1 MDSRKISRCAL
12 ARPSTTNVPEI
23 LQIELESKI
32 IRKLTWR
39 LVPFLFL
46 LYVVAYLDR
55 INVSFAALQMQ
66 RELHFNDAVYGFG
79 AGLFFVGYFCFQVP
93 SNVVLQHVGA
103 RRWIASLMI
112 VWGFVSTAM
121 LLVRTVSGFYGLR
134 FLLGAAEAGFFPGV
148 ILYLRNWFPDS
159 ARARTIARF
168 MTAAP
173 IAGVIGSPV
182 SGALLNLHQRGGLS
196 GWQWLFLMEGLPAI
210 LLGGVVWTYLTDHV
224 QDAQWLDDRER
235 IWLYEALEPKTNLDG
250 DRAQTSSF
258 EALLDARMWVLA
270 LVYFGLTTVMY
281 GIGLWLP
288 TLIHSVSGVGNFGIG
303 LLSAIP
309 YLTAAVSMVIV
320 GLHSDHTRERRWHT
334 ALPAFIGAAALV
346 VVAYSNSAGLSVA
359 AISVA
364 LLCTFSSM
372 GPFWAMPTA
381 VLSGTAA
388 AVGIALINSVGNL
401 GGLAGPWVIGAI
413 KKSTGSFQGG
423 LLVVA
428 GGLLVGGVIVLMINL
443 PRTGISSESTGNSS
457 EHHP

>member
-1 MDSRKISRCAL
+1 M
-12 ARPSTTNVPEI
+12 PEI
-23 LQIELESKI
+23 LQTEVESKV

-66 RELHFNDAVYGFG
+66 HELHFNDAVYGFG

-93 SNVVLQHVGA
+93 SNLVLQRVGA

-148 ILYLRNWFPDS
+148 ILYLRNGFPDS

-173 IAGVIGSPV
+173 IAGVIGSPM
-182 SGALLNLHQRGGLS
+182 SGALLNLHQRWGLS

-210 LLGGVVWTYLTDHV
+210 LLGGVVWIYLTDRV
-224 QDAQWLDDRER
+224 QDAPWLDDRER
-235 IWLYEALEPKTNLDG
+235 IWLFDALEPKTNADG
-250 DRAQTSSF
+250 DSARTSTF
-258 EALLDARMWVLA
+258 EALLDARMWMLA

-288 TLIHSVSGVGNFGIG
+288 TLIHSVSAVGNFGIG

-309 YLTAAVSMVIV
+309 YLTAAVSMVVV

-346 VVAYSNSAGLSVA
+346 VVAYSTSVAVSVA

-364 LLCTFSSM
+364 LLCAFSSM

-381 VLSGTAA
+381 VLSRTTA

-401 GGLAGPWVIGAI
+401 GGLVGPWVIGAI
-413 KKSTGSFQGG
+413 KKATGTFQGG
-423 LLVVA
+423 LLAVSAGLVVA
-428 GGLLVGGVIVLMINL
+428 AAIVLMIHL
-443 PRTGISSESTGNSS
+443 PRTGKSSESTGDSS
-457 EHHP
+457 QHHPPGG

>member
-1 MDSRKISRCAL
+1 M
-12 ARPSTTNVPEI
+12 
-23 LQIELESKI
+23 LQPELESKV
-32 IRKLTWR
+32 IRRLTWR

-46 LYVVAYLDR
+46 LYVAAYLDR

-93 SNVVLQHVGA
+93 SNVVLQRVGA
-103 RRWIASLMI
+103 RRWIALLMI
-112 VWGFVSTAM
+112 VWGFVSTSM
-121 LLVRTVSGFYGLR
+121 LLIRTEMGFYGLR

-159 ARARTIARF
+159 ARARTVARF

-182 SGALLNLHQRGGLS
+182 SGALLNLHQRWGLS

-210 LLGGVVWTYLTDHV
+210 VLGIVVWIYLTDRA
-224 QDAQWLDDRER
+224 QEAQWLEERER
-235 IWLYEALEPKTNLDG
+235 AWLLDALEPKIDA
-250 DRAQTSSF
+250 DTSSKPTNTF
-258 EALLDARMWVLA
+258 EALFDSRMWLLA
-270 LVYFGLTTVMY
+270 VAYFGLTTVMY

-309 YLTAAVSMVIV
+309 YLAAAISMVIV

-346 VVAYSNSAGLSVA
+346 VVAYSTSVGLSVA

-364 LLCTFSSM
+364 LLCAFSSM

-413 KKSTGSFQGG
+413 KKATGTFQGG
-423 LLVVA
+423 ILVVA
-428 GGLLVGGVIVLMINL
+428 AGLAVAGTVVLRINL
-443 PRTGISSESTGNSS
+443 PGKGTAPGSAENR
-457 EHHP
+457 

>member
-1 MDSRKISRCAL
+1 
-12 ARPSTTNVPEI
+12 VPEI

-182 SGALLNLHQRGGLS
+182 SGALLNLHLRGGFS

-210 LLGGVVWTYLTDHV
+210 LLGGVVWTYLTDRV

-235 IWLYEALEPKTNLDG
+235 IWLFEALEPKTTA
-250 DRAQTSSF
+250 DRDSARTSTF
-258 EALLDARMWVLA
+258 EAVLDARMWMLA

-288 TLIHSVSGVGNFGIG
+288 TLIHGVSDVGNFGIG

-413 KKSTGSFQGG
+413 KKATGSFQGG
-423 LLVVA
+423 LLAVA

-443 PRTGISSESTGNSS
+443 PRTGISSDSTGNRP
-457 EHHP
+457 EPHP

>member
-1 MDSRKISRCAL
+1 M
-12 ARPSTTNVPEI
+12 
-23 LQIELESKI
+23 LQPELESKV
-32 IRKLTWR
+32 IRRLTWR

-46 LYVVAYLDR
+46 LYVAAYLDR

-93 SNVVLQHVGA
+93 SNVVLQRVGA
-103 RRWIASLMI
+103 RRWIALLMI
-112 VWGFVSTAM
+112 VWGFVSTSM
-121 LLVRTVSGFYGLR
+121 LLIRTEMGFYGLR

-159 ARARTIARF
+159 ARARTVARF

-182 SGALLNLHQRGGLS
+182 SGALLNLHQRWGLS

-210 LLGGVVWTYLTDHV
+210 VLGIVVWIYLTDRA
-224 QDAQWLDDRER
+224 QEAQWLEERER
-235 IWLYEALEPKTNLDG
+235 AWLLDALEPKIDA
-250 DRAQTSSF
+250 DTSSKPTNTF
-258 EALLDARMWVLA
+258 EALFDSRMWLLA
-270 LVYFGLTTVMY
+270 VVYFGLTTVMY

-309 YLTAAVSMVIV
+309 YLAAAISMVIV

-346 VVAYSNSAGLSVA
+346 VVAYSTSVGLSVA

-364 LLCTFSSM
+364 LLCAFSSM

-413 KKSTGSFQGG
+413 KKATGTFQGG
-423 LLVVA
+423 ILVVA
-428 GGLLVGGVIVLMINL
+428 AGLAVAGTVVLRINL
-443 PRTGISSESTGNSS
+443 PGKGTAPGSAENR
-457 EHHP
+457 

>member
-1 MDSRKISRCAL
+1 M
-12 ARPSTTNVPEI
+12 PEI
-23 LQIELESKI
+23 LHPELESKVV
-32 IRKLTWR
+32 RKLTWR

-46 LYVVAYLDR
+46 LYVAAYLDR

-93 SNVVLQHVGA
+93 SNVVLERVGA
-103 RRWIASLMI
+103 RRWIALLMI
-112 VWGFVSTAM
+112 VWGFVSTSM
-121 LLVRTVSGFYGLR
+121 LLVRTEMGFYGLR

-159 ARARTIARF
+159 ARARTVARF

-173 IAGVIGSPV
+173 IAGVIGSPI
-182 SGALLNLHQRGGLS
+182 SGALLNLHQRWGLS

-210 LLGGVVWTYLTDHV
+210 LLGGFVWMYLTDRAH
-224 QDAQWLDDRER
+224 DAQWLDEHER
-235 IWLYEALEPKTNLDG
+235 TWLLESLDPKTQADG
-250 DRAQTSSF
+250 NRTPTSTF
-258 EALLDARMWVLA
+258 EALLDLRMWMLA
-270 LVYFGLTTVMY
+270 FVYFGLTTVMY

-309 YLTAAVSMVIV
+309 YLAAAVSMVIV

-334 ALPAFIGAAALV
+334 ALPAFVGAAALV
-346 VVAYSNSAGLSVA
+346 VVAYSTSLGLSVA

-364 LLCTFSSM
+364 LLCAFSSM

-381 VLSGTAA
+381 ILTGTAA

-413 KKSTGSFQGG
+413 KKATGTFQGG
-423 LLVVA
+423 ILVVA
-428 GGLLVGGVIVLMINL
+428 AGLAVGGAIVLMINL
-443 PRTGISSESTGNSS
+443 PRKDTASEPRGSSPRL
-457 EHHP
+457 HP

>member
-1 MDSRKISRCAL
+1 L
-12 ARPSTTNVPEI
+12 ACRTTNLPEV
-23 LQIELESKI
+23 LQTEFESKV

-66 RELHFNDAVYGFG
+66 RELNFNDAVYGFG

-93 SNVVLQHVGA
+93 SNVVLQRVGA
-103 RRWIASLMI
+103 RRWIALLMI
-112 VWGFVSTAM
+112 VWGFVSTSM
-121 LLVRTVSGFYGLR
+121 LQVRTVTGFYGLR

-182 SGALLNLHQRGGLS
+182 SGALLNLHQRWGLS
-196 GWQWLFLMEGLPAI
+196 GWQWLFLMEGIPAI
-210 LLGGVVWTYLTDHV
+210 LLGAVVWIYLTDRV
-224 QDAQWLDDRER
+224 REAPWLEDEER
-235 IWLYEALEPKTNLDG
+235 IWLLGALEPKTQAEGNSG
-250 DRAQTSSF
+250 RTSTF
-258 EALLDARMWVLA
+258 EALLDLRMWMLA

-288 TLIHSVSGVGNFGIG
+288 TLIHSLSGMGNFGIG
-303 LLSAIP
+303 LLSAVP
-309 YLTAAVSMVIV
+309 YLAAAVSMVLV
-320 GLHSDHTRERRWHT
+320 GLHSDYSRERRWHT
-334 ALPAFIGAAALV
+334 ALPAFIGGAALV
-346 VVAYSNSAGLSVA
+346 VVAYSTSVAVSVA

-364 LLCTFSSM
+364 LLCAFSSM

-381 VLSGTAA
+381 VLSGTTA

-413 KKSTGSFQGG
+413 KKGTGTFHGG
-423 LLVVA
+423 ILVVASGLVVA
-428 GGLLVGGVIVLMINL
+428 GAIVLVINL
-443 PRTGISSESTGNSS
+443 YSQNPVNGSCRPHT
-457 EHHP
+457 

>member
-1 MDSRKISRCAL
+1 M
-12 ARPSTTNVPEI
+12 PEI
-23 LQIELESKI
+23 LQIELESKV

-66 RELHFNDAVYGFG
+66 RELNFNDAVYGFG

-93 SNVVLQHVGA
+93 SNVVLQRVGA

-210 LLGGVVWTYLTDHV
+210 LLGGVVWRYLTDRVH
-224 QDAQWLDDRER
+224 DAQWLDDQER
-235 IWLYEALEPKTNLDG
+235 IWLFDALEPKTSADG
-250 DRAQTSSF
+250 DCARTSTF
-258 EALLDARMWVLA
+258 EALLDARMWMLA

-288 TLIHSVSGVGNFGIG
+288 TLIHSFSGVGNFGIG

-334 ALPAFIGAAALV
+334 ALPAFLGAAALV
-346 VVAYSNSAGLSVA
+346 VAAYSTSVAVSVA

-364 LLCTFSSM
+364 LLCAFSSM

-381 VLSGTAA
+381 VLSGTTA

-401 GGLAGPWVIGAI
+401 GGLAGPWVIGSI
-413 KKSTGSFQGG
+413 KKATGTFQGG
-423 LLVVA
+423 LLAVAAGLVVSGA
-428 GGLLVGGVIVLMINL
+428 IVLMINL
-443 PRTGISSESTGNSS
+443 PRTSKSSESPGDSS
-457 EHHP
+457 QHYPRGAQ

>member
-1 MDSRKISRCAL
+1 M
-12 ARPSTTNVPEI
+12 
-23 LQIELESKI
+23 LQPELESKV
-32 IRKLTWR
+32 IRRLTWR

-46 LYVVAYLDR
+46 LYVAAYLDR

-93 SNVVLQHVGA
+93 SNVVLQRVGA
-103 RRWIASLMI
+103 RRWIALLMI
-112 VWGFVSTAM
+112 VWGFVSTSM
-121 LLVRTVSGFYGLR
+121 LLIRTEMGFYGLR

-159 ARARTIARF
+159 ARARTVARF

-182 SGALLNLHQRGGLS
+182 SGALLNLHQRWGLS

-210 LLGGVVWTYLTDHV
+210 VLGIVVWIYLTDRA
-224 QDAQWLDDRER
+224 QEAQWLEERER
-235 IWLYEALEPKTNLDG
+235 AWLLDALEPKIDA
-250 DRAQTSSF
+250 DTSSKPTNTF
-258 EALLDARMWVLA
+258 EALFDSRMWLLA
-270 LVYFGLTTVMY
+270 VVYFGLTTVMY
-281 GIGLWLP
+281 GIGLWVP

-309 YLTAAVSMVIV
+309 YLAAAISMVIV

-346 VVAYSNSAGLSVA
+346 VVAYSTSVGLSVA

-364 LLCTFSSM
+364 LLCAFSSM

-413 KKSTGSFQGG
+413 KKATGTFQDGI
-423 LLVVA
+423 LVVA
-428 GGLLVGGVIVLMINL
+428 AGLAVAGTVVLRINL
-443 PRTGISSESTGNSS
+443 PGKGTAPGSAEGR
-457 EHHP
+457 

>member
-1 MDSRKISRCAL
+1 LS
-12 ARPSTTNVPEI
+12 EI
-23 LQIELESKI
+23 RQTELESKVI
-32 IRKLTWR
+32 SRLTWR

-46 LYVVAYLDR
+46 LYVAAYLDR

-79 AGLFFVGYFCFQVP
+79 AGLFFVGYFFFQVP
-93 SNVVLQHVGA
+93 SNVVLQRVGA
-103 RRWIASLMI
+103 RRWIALLMI
-112 VWGFVSTAM
+112 VWGFVSTSM
-121 LLVRTVSGFYGLR
+121 LLVHTVMGFYGLR

-159 ARARTIARF
+159 ARARTVARF

-182 SGALLNLHQRGGLS
+182 SGALLNLHQRWGLS

-210 LLGGVVWTYLTDHV
+210 ILGIVVWIYLTDRA
-224 QDAQWLDDRER
+224 QEAQWLEEPER
-235 IWLYEALEPKTNLDG
+235 AWLLDALEPKTQANRDSG
-250 DRAQTSSF
+250 PTDTF
-258 EALLDARMWVLA
+258 VALRDPRMWMLA

-309 YLTAAVSMVIV
+309 YLAAAISMVIV

-346 VVAYSNSAGLSVA
+346 VVAYSNSVGLSVA

-364 LLCTFSSM
+364 LLCAFSSM

-381 VLSGTAA
+381 VLTGTAA

-413 KKSTGSFQGG
+413 KKATGTFQGG
-423 LLVVA
+423 ILVVA
-428 GGLLVGGVIVLMINL
+428 AGLAVAGAIVLMINL
-443 PRTGISSESTGNSS
+443 SGKGMAPGNQ
-457 EHHP
+457 

>member
-1 MDSRKISRCAL
+1 L
-12 ARPSTTNVPEI
+12 PEI
-23 LQIELESKI
+23 LHPELESKVV
-32 IRKLTWR
+32 RKLTWR

-46 LYVVAYLDR
+46 LYVAAYLDR

-93 SNVVLQHVGA
+93 SNVVLERVGA
-103 RRWIASLMI
+103 RRWIALLMI
-112 VWGFVSTAM
+112 VWGFVSTSM
-121 LLVRTVSGFYGLR
+121 LLVRTEMGFYGLR

-159 ARARTIARF
+159 ARARTVARF

-173 IAGVIGSPV
+173 IAGVIGSPI
-182 SGALLNLHQRGGLS
+182 SGALLNLHQRWGLS

-210 LLGGVVWTYLTDHV
+210 LLGGFVWMYLTDRAH
-224 QDAQWLDDRER
+224 DAQWLDEHER
-235 IWLYEALEPKTNLDG
+235 TWLLESLDPKTQADG
-250 DRAQTSSF
+250 NRTPTSTF
-258 EALLDARMWVLA
+258 EALLDLRMWMLA
-270 LVYFGLTTVMY
+270 FVYFGLTTVMY

-309 YLTAAVSMVIV
+309 YLAAAVSMVIV

-334 ALPAFIGAAALV
+334 ALPAFVGAAALV
-346 VVAYSNSAGLSVA
+346 VVAYSTSLGLSVA

-364 LLCTFSSM
+364 LLCAFSSM

-381 VLSGTAA
+381 ILTGTAA

-413 KKSTGSFQGG
+413 KKATGTFQGG
-423 LLVVA
+423 ILVVA
-428 GGLLVGGVIVLMINL
+428 AGLAVGGAIVLMINL
-443 PRTGISSESTGNSS
+443 PRKDTASEPRGSSPRL
-457 EHHP
+457 HP

>member
-1 MDSRKISRCAL
+1 LS
-12 ARPSTTNVPEI
+12 EI
-23 LQIELESKI
+23 LQTELESKV
-32 IRKLTWR
+32 IRRLTWR

-46 LYVVAYLDR
+46 LYVAAYLDR

-93 SNVVLQHVGA
+93 SNVILQRVGA
-103 RRWIASLMI
+103 RRWIALLMI
-112 VWGFVSTAM
+112 VWGFVSTSM
-121 LLVRTVSGFYGLR
+121 LLVRTVMGFYGLR

-159 ARARTIARF
+159 ARARTVARF

-182 SGALLNLHQRGGLS
+182 SGALLNLHQRWGLS

-210 LLGGVVWTYLTDHV
+210 LLGIVVWIYLTDRA
-224 QDAQWLDDRER
+224 QEAQWLEERER
-235 IWLYEALEPKTNLDG
+235 AWLLDALEPKTQENRDSAPT
-250 DRAQTSSF
+250 DAF
-258 EALLDARMWVLA
+258 VALRDSRMWVLA

-309 YLTAAVSMVIV
+309 YLAAAISMVMV

-346 VVAYSNSAGLSVA
+346 VVAYSTSVGLSVA

-364 LLCTFSSM
+364 LLCAFSSM

-413 KKSTGSFQGG
+413 KKATGTFQGG
-423 LLVVA
+423 ILVVA
-428 GGLLVGGVIVLMINL
+428 AGLAVAGAIVLMTNL
-443 PRTGISSESTGNSS
+443 SGKGTTASEPIGSRPQL
-457 EHHP
+457 HP

>member
-1 MDSRKISRCAL
+1 M
-12 ARPSTTNVPEI
+12 
-23 LQIELESKI
+23 LQPELESKV
-32 IRKLTWR
+32 IRRLTWR

-46 LYVVAYLDR
+46 LYVAAYLDR

-93 SNVVLQHVGA
+93 SNVVLQRVGA
-103 RRWIASLMI
+103 RRWIALLMI
-112 VWGFVSTAM
+112 VWGFVSTSM
-121 LLVRTVSGFYGLR
+121 LLIRTEMGFYGLR

-159 ARARTIARF
+159 ARARTVARF

-182 SGALLNLHQRGGLS
+182 SGALLNLHQRWGLS

-210 LLGGVVWTYLTDHV
+210 VLGIVVWIYLTDRA
-224 QDAQWLDDRER
+224 QEAQWLEERER
-235 IWLYEALEPKTNLDG
+235 AWLLDALEPKIDA
-250 DRAQTSSF
+250 DTSSKPTNTF
-258 EALLDARMWVLA
+258 EALFDSRMWLLA
-270 LVYFGLTTVMY
+270 VVYFGLTTVMY
-281 GIGLWLP
+281 GIGLWVP

-309 YLTAAVSMVIV
+309 YLAAAISMVIV

-346 VVAYSNSAGLSVA
+346 VVAYSTSVGLSVA

-364 LLCTFSSM
+364 LLCAFSSM

-413 KKSTGSFQGG
+413 KKATGTFQGG
-423 LLVVA
+423 ILVVA
-428 GGLLVGGVIVLMINL
+428 AGLAVAGTVVLRINL
-443 PRTGISSESTGNSS
+443 SGKGTAPGSAESR
-457 EHHP
+457 

>member
-1 MDSRKISRCAL
+1 MSQ
-12 ARPSTTNVPEI
+12 I
-23 LQIELESKI
+23 LQTELESKV
-32 IRKLTWR
+32 IRRLTWR

-46 LYVVAYLDR
+46 LYVAAYLDR

-93 SNVVLQHVGA
+93 SNIVLQRVGA
-103 RRWIASLMI
+103 RRWIALLMI
-112 VWGFVSTAM
+112 VWGFVSTSM
-121 LLVRTVSGFYGLR
+121 LLVQTVMGFYGLR

-159 ARARTIARF
+159 ARARTVARF

-182 SGALLNLHQRGGLS
+182 SGALLNLHQRWGLS

-210 LLGGVVWTYLTDHV
+210 LLGSVVWIYLTDR
-224 QDAQWLDDRER
+224 AQEAEWLEPRER
-235 IWLYEALEPKTNLDG
+235 AW
-250 DRAQTSSF
+250 
-258 EALLDARMWVLA
+258 LLDALESKTQANRDSRPTGTFVALRDPRMWMLA

-309 YLTAAVSMVIV
+309 YLAAAISMVMV

-346 VVAYSNSAGLSVA
+346 VVAYSTSVGLSVA

-364 LLCTFSSM
+364 LLCAFSSM
-372 GPFWAMPTA
+372 GPFWAMPTT

-401 GGLAGPWVIGAI
+401 GGFAGPWVIGAI
-413 KKSTGSFQGG
+413 KKATGTFQDGI
-423 LLVVA
+423 LVVA
-428 GGLLVGGVIVLMINL
+428 AGLAVAGAIVLMINL
-443 PRTGISSESTGNSS
+443 SGKGTALALDQ
-457 EHHP
+457 

>member
-1 MDSRKISRCAL
+1 M
-12 ARPSTTNVPEI
+12 
-23 LQIELESKI
+23 LQPELESKV
-32 IRKLTWR
+32 IRRLTWR

-46 LYVVAYLDR
+46 LYVAAYLDR

-93 SNVVLQHVGA
+93 SNVVLQRVGA
-103 RRWIASLMI
+103 RRWIALLMI
-112 VWGFVSTAM
+112 VWGFVSTSM
-121 LLVRTVSGFYGLR
+121 LLIRTEMGFYGLR

-159 ARARTIARF
+159 ARARTVARF

-182 SGALLNLHQRGGLS
+182 SGALLNLHQRWGLS

-210 LLGGVVWTYLTDHV
+210 VLGIVVWIYLTDRA
-224 QDAQWLDDRER
+224 QEAQWLEERER
-235 IWLYEALEPKTNLDG
+235 AWLLDALEPKIDA
-250 DRAQTSSF
+250 DTSSKPTNTF
-258 EALLDARMWVLA
+258 EALFDSRMWLLA
-270 LVYFGLTTVMY
+270 VVYFGLTTVMY

-309 YLTAAVSMVIV
+309 YLAAAISMVIV

-346 VVAYSNSAGLSVA
+346 VVAYSTSVGLSVA

-364 LLCTFSSM
+364 LLCAFSSM

-413 KKSTGSFQGG
+413 KKATGTFQDGI
-423 LLVVA
+423 LVVA
-428 GGLLVGGVIVLMINL
+428 AGLAVAGTVVLRINL
-443 PRTGISSESTGNSS
+443 PGKGTAPGSAEGR
-457 EHHP
+457 

>member
-1 MDSRKISRCAL
+1 MSE
-12 ARPSTTNVPEI
+12 T
-23 LQIELESKI
+23 LQTELESKV
-32 IRKLTWR
+32 IRRLTWR

-46 LYVVAYLDR
+46 LYVAAYLDR

-93 SNVVLQHVGA
+93 SNVVLQRVGA
-103 RRWIASLMI
+103 RRWIALLMI
-112 VWGFVSTAM
+112 VWGFLSTSM
-121 LLVRTVSGFYGLR
+121 LLVQTVMGFYGLR

-159 ARARTIARF
+159 ARARTVARF

-182 SGALLNLHQRGGLS
+182 SGALLNLHQRWGLS

-210 LLGGVVWTYLTDHV
+210 LLGIVVWIYLTDRA
-224 QDAQWLDDRER
+224 QEAQWLEERER
-235 IWLYEALEPKTNLDG
+235 AWLLDALEPKTQANRDIRPT
-250 DRAQTSSF
+250 DTF
-258 EALLDARMWVLA
+258 VALRDPRMWMLA

-309 YLTAAVSMVIV
+309 YLAAAISMVMV

-334 ALPAFIGAAALV
+334 AFPAFVGAAALV
-346 VVAYSNSAGLSVA
+346 VVAYSTSVGLSVA

-364 LLCTFSSM
+364 LLCAFSSM

-413 KKSTGSFQGG
+413 KKATGTFQGG
-423 LLVVA
+423 ILVVA
-428 GGLLVGGVIVLMINL
+428 AGLAVAGAILLMINL
-443 PRTGISSESTGNSS
+443 SGKGTTASEPIGSR
-457 EHHP
+457 P

>member
-1 MDSRKISRCAL
+1 M
-12 ARPSTTNVPEI
+12 PEI
-23 LQIELESKI
+23 LQTEVESKI

-79 AGLFFVGYFCFQVP
+79 AGLFFVGYFCLQVP
-93 SNVVLQHVGA
+93 SNVVLEHVGA

-121 LLVRTVSGFYGLR
+121 LLVRSVSGFYALR

-182 SGALLNLHQRGGLS
+182 SGALLNLHQRWGLS

-210 LLGGVVWTYLTDHV
+210 LLGGVVWTYLTDRV

-250 DRAQTSSF
+250 DRAQTSTF
-258 EALLDARMWVLA
+258 EALLDARMWMLA

-334 ALPAFIGAAALV
+334 ALPAFVGAAALV
-346 VVAYSNSAGLSVA
+346 VVAYSASVAVSVA

-364 LLCTFSSM
+364 LLCAFSSM

-413 KKSTGSFQGG
+413 KKATGSFQGG

-443 PRTGISSESTGNSS
+443 PRTGISSESRGNSP
-457 EHHP
+457 ERHARGAQ

>member
-1 MDSRKISRCAL
+1 M
-12 ARPSTTNVPEI
+12 
-23 LQIELESKI
+23 LQPELESKV
-32 IRKLTWR
+32 IRRLTWR

-46 LYVVAYLDR
+46 LYVAAYLDR

-93 SNVVLQHVGA
+93 SNVVLQRVGA
-103 RRWIASLMI
+103 RRWIALLMI
-112 VWGFVSTAM
+112 VWGFVSTSM
-121 LLVRTVSGFYGLR
+121 LLIRTEMGFYGLR

-159 ARARTIARF
+159 ARARTVARF

-182 SGALLNLHQRGGLS
+182 SGALLNLHQRWGLS

-210 LLGGVVWTYLTDHV
+210 VLGIVVWIYLTDRA
-224 QDAQWLDDRER
+224 QEAQWLEERER
-235 IWLYEALEPKTNLDG
+235 AWLLDALEPKIDA
-250 DRAQTSSF
+250 DTSSKPTNTF
-258 EALLDARMWVLA
+258 EALFDSRMWLLA
-270 LVYFGLTTVMY
+270 VVYFGLTTVMY

-288 TLIHSVSGVGNFGIG
+288 TLIHSVSEVGNFGIG

-309 YLTAAVSMVIV
+309 YLAAAISMVIV

-346 VVAYSNSAGLSVA
+346 VVAYSTSVGLSVA

-364 LLCTFSSM
+364 LLCAFSSM

-413 KKSTGSFQGG
+413 KKATGTFQDGI
-423 LLVVA
+423 LVVA
-428 GGLLVGGVIVLMINL
+428 AGLAVAGTVVLRINL
-443 PRTGISSESTGNSS
+443 PGKGTAPGSAESR
-457 EHHP
+457 

>member
-1 MDSRKISRCAL
+1 MSQ
-12 ARPSTTNVPEI
+12 I
-23 LQIELESKI
+23 LQTELESLV

-46 LYVVAYLDR
+46 LYVAAYLDR

-93 SNVVLQHVGA
+93 SNVVLQRVGA
-103 RRWIASLMI
+103 RRWIALLMI
-112 VWGFVSTAM
+112 VWGFVSTSM
-121 LLVRTVSGFYGLR
+121 LLVRTVMGFYGLR

-159 ARARTIARF
+159 ARARTVARF

-182 SGALLNLHQRGGLS
+182 SGALLNLHQRWGLS
-196 GWQWLFLMEGLPAI
+196 GWQWLFLMEGFPAI
-210 LLGGVVWTYLTDHV
+210 LLGIVVWIYLTDRA
-224 QDAQWLDDRER
+224 QEAQWLEERER
-235 IWLYEALEPKTNLDG
+235 TWLLHALEPK
-250 DRAQTSSF
+250 AQANQEHSSTDAF
-258 EALLDARMWVLA
+258 VALRDLRMWMLA

-303 LLSAIP
+303 VLSAIP
-309 YLTAAVSMVIV
+309 YLAAAISMAMV

-346 VVAYSNSAGLSVA
+346 VVAYSTSVGLSVA

-364 LLCTFSSM
+364 LLCAFSSM

-401 GGLAGPWVIGAI
+401 GGFAGPWVIGAI
-413 KKSTGSFQGG
+413 KKATGTFQGG
-423 LLVVA
+423 ILVVA
-428 GGLLVGGVIVLMINL
+428 AGLAVAGAIVLMINL
-443 PRTGISSESTGNSS
+443 SGKGTAPDQ
-457 EHHP
+457 